1 MLQLCHYHFF
11 ITFYISLGIG
21 SNGNVFMQV
30 IVKNA
35 LEEDKRVARY
45 PKPQS
50 ISSSQK
56 QTNTGSIS
64 NSSSSETKKD
74 FMQLIFN
81 DSLGKQN
88 SEDKIESEPFYAAS
102 TKFEDS
108 NPSKNLGSNQLSN
121 SVKNKDKTF
130 LKSVYKFSSFSSNPS
145 PEHKGNSH
153 FLEVD
158 DLQVKNDPESFKRS
172 IPKLKQ
178 KPKIEQPKI
187 EPIPPEIIPHPR
199 GGPDSH
205 DVFKFDFDS
214 QVPRRPSFTFSEPT
228 SLPKNHHLHT
238 FEKNDYSSKN
248 DNFVSKSPDLKNSF
262 QNPANRYK
270 EPIKIKHDNIVWNK
284 FAKSKKPTKPKIQY
298 GEEQKKT
305 SLKIN
310 LSQLKSKV
318 KSYRLPSSHPLRS
331 IIPKSARVVG
341 IQSIK
346 RNKGWLQGVNRR
358 DKPPHIMSVEDFLK
372 MYPNMKNIRGAIP
385 VPLSEKKHIRMIEL
399 LAAQSKAKNE
409 VGINI
414 DGFKND
420 YKDIVNNPKRQIS
433 HNGIIANQNPSR
445 KNQEQSRTI
454 PTHLPIKKS
463 NFDEMLKELEKLIE
477 ERAEKRV
484 IHFQPLNH
492 QSTSFKDSFVATQ
505 EDYISNEINGHRK
518 KVHKEDIRSFST
530 PTPSVVPIRPRGEG
544 PSVRFTSTTLTPP
557 TGRSTSF
564 SFREKKIKT
573 STLTSSTLP
582 STTSPTPLITNT
594 ELDLSPKLEFGFKP
608 ITTKSYFSFATKS
621 PLAKTQDTSIP
632 LKVDQLSSP
641 QLQSG
646 SSKMKSNDPFQTEFD
661 SINEIIE
668 TKQIKFATRYPRL
681 IPSNPNSIYT
691 SSGKKIKHQ
700 NKNVFHSSNFKNI
713 DDRGKNNKL
722 NFENKFNSIISSDPF
737 FFTTTTA
744 KPILFSQNDVDSS
757 FSTSGGISSTLFDM
771 RKFFFIPKKT
781 KSKQSTNLVS
791 SSSKKSGQNR
801 RIWRKPPRR
810 TFFPRIS
817 L

>member
-1 MLQLCHYHFF
+1 
-11 ITFYISLGIG
+11 
-21 SNGNVFMQV
+21 MQV
-30 IVKNA
+30 IVKSA

-45 PKPQS
+45 PKPQPF
-50 ISSSQK
+50 SSSQT
-56 QTNTGSIS
+56 QTHTGVIS
-64 NSSSSETKKD
+64 NSSSSKTKKD
-74 FMQLIFN
+74 FMQLIFD
-81 DSLGKQN
+81 DSLTKQN
-88 SEDKIESEPFYAAS
+88 SEDKIESKPFYATS
-102 TKFEDS
+102 SEIGDS
-108 NPSKNLGSNQLSN
+108 NHSKKFVSSKLHDSLKNEDKLSN
-121 SVKNKDKTF
+121 KYVF
-130 LKSVYKFSSFSSNPS
+130 EFSSFSSHPTS
-145 PEHKGNSH
+145 KHKGDSH
-153 FLEVD
+153 FLGVN

-172 IPKLKQ
+172 IPKQQQ
-178 KPKIEQPKI
+178 KPKI
-187 EPIPPEIIPHPR
+187 EPIPQEIIPHPR

-214 QVPRRPSFTFSEPT
+214 QVPSRPSFTFAEPT
-228 SLPKNHHLHT
+228 SLHQNHRLTT
-238 FEKNDYSSKN
+238 FEKNNYSSTN
-248 DNFVSKSPDLKNSF
+248 DNFVAKSPNFKNSF
-262 QNPANRYK
+262 QNPAK
-270 EPIKIKHDNIVWNK
+270 KFETPVKTKHDNIVWNK
-284 FAKSKKPTKPKIQY
+284 FAKPKKPTKPKIQN
-298 GEEQKKT
+298 GKEHGKP

-310 LSQLKSKV
+310 LSKLKSNV

-346 RNKGWLQGVNRR
+346 RNKGWLQGVNRH

-409 VGINI
+409 VGKKSV
-414 DGFKND
+414 GFKND
-420 YKDIVNNPKRQIS
+420 YNDIVHNPKRQIL
-433 HNGIIANQNPSR
+433 HNGKIASHNPSR

-463 NFDEMLKELEKLIE
+463 NFDEMLKELEKIIE

-484 IHFQPLNH
+484 IHFQPSKH
-492 QSTSFKDSFVATQ
+492 QSTSFKDNFVATQ

-518 KVHKEDIRSFST
+518 KVHKEDIRNFST

-557 TGRSTSF
+557 IGASTSF
-564 SFREKKIKT
+564 SFREKKVKT
-573 STLTSSTLP
+573 STLASSALP
-582 STTSPTPLITNT
+582 STTSPTPLITKS
-594 ELDLSPKLEFGFKP
+594 EFDLSPKLEFGFKP

-621 PLAKTQDTSIP
+621 PPANTQDKSIP
-632 LKVDQLSSP
+632 LEIDQVASAP
-641 QLQSG
+641 LQTV

-661 SINEIIE
+661 TINEIIE

-681 IPSNPNSIYT
+681 IPSGPNSIYT
-691 SSGKKIKHQ
+691 NSGKKNKNI

-713 DDRGKNNKL
+713 DDRGKDNRV

-771 RKFFFIPKKT
+771 RKFFFIPKKS